1 VPSFTSRAG
10 RSSDCLGYWDF
21 IEYMTSNHCHSKYH
35 SGVNIII
42 CVVSALW
49 RSSPLRSMAQ
59 SHPGMDIN
67 SSNSSPREASPVSLP
82 TPIRLVSISLSSGMD
97 MKEKT
102 EDANDEEPKQE
113 GGKSHGGAIPLQID
127 EAAAPSPS
135 SKARAQ
141 PRPWWLSILFVTLS
155 FIVIASV
162 LVAIIMRYHE
172 GILTGKGPGDFNA
185 SAINPLASLPYLLSF
200 LSLLQRKTFEI
211 LVNHPKVFIW
221 SRCSVHG
228 RWDRACVWPLIS
240 HSLSL
245 PPPLPPPVPFVAAR
259 WCQERQ
265 PWSIILNGCII
276 VGGMSCSQIILS
288 ASSASLSFSQL
299 SLPSSQS

>member
-1 VPSFTSRAG
+1 
-10 RSSDCLGYWDF
+10 
-21 IEYMTSNHCHSKYH
+21 MTSNHCHSKYH

-42 CVVSALW
+42 CVLSALW

-102 EDANDEEPKQE
+102 EDAQDEEPKQE

-172 GILTGKGPGDFNA
+172 GILT
-185 SAINPLASLPYLLSF
+185 
-200 LSLLQRKTFEI
+200 
-211 LVNHPKVFIW
+211 
-221 SRCSVHG
+221 
-228 RWDRACVWPLIS
+228 
-240 HSLSL
+240 
-245 PPPLPPPVPFVAAR
+245 AAR

-276 VGGMSCSQIILS
+276 VGANILGFPTMPIEDFT
-288 ASSASLSFSQL
+288 ALRVAFKKRPWRLMLLLRLAFMPGVIKKL
-299 SLPSSQS
+299 R

>member
-1 VPSFTSRAG
+1 
-10 RSSDCLGYWDF
+10 
-21 IEYMTSNHCHSKYH
+21 
-35 SGVNIII
+35 
-42 CVVSALW
+42 
-49 RSSPLRSMAQ
+49 MAQ
-59 SHPGMDIN
+59 SHPRVDIN

-102 EDANDEEPKQE
+102 EDANDEDPKQE

-135 SKARAQ
+135 SKAQAQ

-172 GILTGKGPGDFNA
+172 GILT
-185 SAINPLASLPYLLSF
+185 
-200 LSLLQRKTFEI
+200 
-211 LVNHPKVFIW
+211 
-221 SRCSVHG
+221 
-228 RWDRACVWPLIS
+228 
-240 HSLSL
+240 
-245 PPPLPPPVPFVAAR
+245 AAR

-276 VGGMSCSQIILS
+276 VGVLTPPPPQSRPLFAANVLALTSNILGFPTMPIEVLAGLMFGFGVSTLMLTISKPIGAVLCAMLSRRCGRGRRVEEGVVEEEEEEEEEEEGGLGAPMPEERCLYDRPAKHPAS
-288 ASSASLSFSQL
+288 AQARALGKEGGGEGAGEEGGEGEVRARQGGKEGGKEGGRQGGREEEKRRGL
-299 SLPSSQS
+299 